1 MRVRA
6 LILVLALA
14 FGLGTYS
21 RAKFHAAAPAVSV
34 NSAHAATGAI
44 TSDATKIDFA
54 TQVRPILET
63 RCTPCHFAGG
73 KLYQRLP
80 FDRAETIYALGTKL
94 FTRIK
99 DEHEQRL
106 IREFL
111 AQQSEH

>member
-1 MRVRA
+1 MRGRA

-14 FGLGTYS
+14 CGLGTYS
-21 RAKFHAAAPAVSV
+21 RAKLHAAAPSVS
-34 NSAHAATGAI
+34 SAHAPAATSSN
-44 TSDATKIDFA
+44 TTKIDFA
-54 TQVRPILET
+54 TQIKPVLET

-73 KLYQRLP
+73 KVYQRMP
-80 FDRAETIYALGTKL
+80 FDRAETIYALGNKL

>member
-21 RAKFHAAAPAVSV
+21 RAKRHAAAPAQ
-34 NSAHAATGAI
+34 SADSTHTPAATS
-44 TSDATKIDFA
+44 TNTTKIDFA
-54 TQVRPILET
+54 TQVKPVLET
-63 RCTPCHFAGG
+63 RCMPCHFAGG
-73 KLYQRLP
+73 KVYQRMP
-80 FDRAETIYALGTKL
+80 FDRAETIYALGNKL